1 MSSSLSLH
9 RYPLTLPPFT
19 SNYRYRDA
27 GLELVE
33 KGQAALVT
41 SSYHKRKLV
50 VAVVGVD
57 SHLVDEVVGKMR
69 FRETY
74 DAAII
79 GISRPNQRGRPRLRV
94 PRQIATVKLQA
105 GDALLLEAS
114 EYFMDSH
121 QFDRYVINSTT
132 NWYLYLTSPTCTT
145 LLGYDDEGVSS
156 SAIQVS

>member
-1 MSSSLSLH
+1 M
-9 RYPLTLPPFT
+9 
-19 SNYRYRDA
+19 
-27 GLELVE
+27 E

-121 QFDRYVINSTT
+121 QFDRYVYNTIIN
-132 NWYLYLTSPTCTT
+132 NNIVYYLYYLYF
-145 LLGYDDEGVSS
+145 LYYLIGL
-156 SAIQVS
+156 